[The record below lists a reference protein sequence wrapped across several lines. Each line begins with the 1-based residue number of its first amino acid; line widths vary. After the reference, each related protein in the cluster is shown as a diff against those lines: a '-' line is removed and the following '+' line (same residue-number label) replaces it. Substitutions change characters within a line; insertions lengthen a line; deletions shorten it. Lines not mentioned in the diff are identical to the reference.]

1 VRIPN
6 LRQRFPSLQQK
17 LQRLLFFGQ
26 EMFSLAQDQ
35 TELEEN
41 LQRIASTEFP
51 QELDEIIVLH
61 TITDKNLI
69 KG

>member
-1 VRIPN
+1 MGLV
-6 LRQRFPSLQQK
+6 
-17 LQRLLFFGQ
+17 
-26 EMFSLAQDQ
+26 
-35 TELEEN
+35 EN

-51 QELDEIIVLH
+51 QELDEIIALH